1 MITEGASPQEIVD
14 FPVSTLEID
23 IRLAPMLSAVRRS

>member
-23 IRLAPMLSAVRRS
+23 IRLGDLISEK